1 MCAFVP
7 GEKRLDAQASSH
19 VHVPLLKDV
28 TKAEAEVTSTFRHL
42 IIDEASKN
50 RLFR

>member
-7 GEKRLDAQASSH
+7 EEKRLHAQTVNH

-42 IIDEASKN
+42 MKRARIDYSDN
-50 RLFR
+50 